1 MAEEQSEVS
10 ILSRG
15 QRAIAQRSGEDMEEC
30 AAEHAGDW
38 QETRWERVTLR
49 GVVAL
54 NLPSQRMHSKGAH
67 GNQTRS
73 LPVSM

>member
-1 MAEEQSEVS
+1 MAEEQSKVS
-10 ILSRG
+10 MLSRG
-15 QRAIAQRSGEDMEEC
+15 QRAIAQRSWEDIEEC

-38 QETRWERVTLR
+38 HETRRERVTFR

-67 GNQTRS
+67 GNHTRS

>member
-10 ILSRG
+10 MLSKG
-15 QRAIAQRSGEDMEEC
+15 QRAIAQRSWEETEEC
-30 AAEHAGDW
+30 AVEHAGDW
-38 QETRWERVTLR
+38 HETRWERVMLR
-49 GVVAL
+49 GFVAL

-67 GNQTRS
+67 GNHTRS